1 MLTRPYII
9 QYNRIV
15 VERVG
20 AVVNYN
26 LYIRW
31 SGNGNGDAMLDDA
44 SAKSDDV
51 VLQ

>member
-15 VERVG
+15 VEPVG

-31 SGNGNGDAMLDDA
+31 SGNGNGDAA
-44 SAKSDDV
+44 FIIGESGGSEESGE
-51 VLQ
+51 